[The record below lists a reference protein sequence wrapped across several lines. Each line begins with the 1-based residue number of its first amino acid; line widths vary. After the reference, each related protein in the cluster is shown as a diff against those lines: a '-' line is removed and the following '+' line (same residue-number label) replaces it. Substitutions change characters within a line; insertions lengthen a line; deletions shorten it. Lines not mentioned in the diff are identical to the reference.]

1 MTIVINA
8 LSALRGGGQTYI
20 INLLKHL
27 PEGKYKIILIVNSKN
42 KELFSTYINEK
53 VSISEAKSA
62 SKSIIHRFLWE
73 QFELP
78 KFLKSSNVNVYYA
91 PGGIMLTKIPENIIS
106 ATALR
111 NMLPFDERER
121 KRFPLVSYIRFKL
134 WLLRFIFLSSYKKSD
149 KIVFISEYSKSI
161 VKEYI
166 PDIDKKSIV
175 IPHGLSKQF
184 LEDKNTFDLPKEL
197 EENKFYLY
205 VSILDVYKAQKE
217 VIEAWKLLQKD
228 GFEYPL
234 VLVGPKYYEYGEE
247 VIQLIKEKNLEKKV
261 IYLGKVDYDK
271 LPSLYK
277 SSRALIFASS
287 CECCPN
293 ILLEKLSASKPVICS
308 NIEPMPEFGKDA
320 VVYFNPYDPKMLAE
334 QIIKL
339 EKAPEQ
345 MKELSQKAYDLALT
359 YNWNTTITKTI
370 NYLINNKEKNNVQK

>member
-1 MTIVINA
+1 MKILINA

-27 PEGKYKIILIVNSKN
+27 PEGNYEILLIVNSKN
-42 KELFSTYINEK
+42 KALFSTYINEN
-53 VSISEAKSA
+53 ITIYEAQFA

-78 KFLKSSNVNVYYA
+78 KFLKSTKANIYYA
-91 PGGIMLTKIPENIIS
+91 PGGIMLTKMPKGIVS

-121 KRFPLVSYIRFKL
+121 KRFPLISYIRFKL

-175 IPHGLSKQF
+175 IPHGLNKQF

-217 VIEAWKLLQKD
+217 VIEAWEILEKA

-234 VLVGPKYYEYGEE
+234 VLVGPKYNEYGEE
-247 VIQLIKEKNLEKKV
+247 ILQLIKEKSLEKKV
-261 IYLGKVDYDK
+261 IYLGKIDYDN

-320 VVYFNPYDPKMLAE
+320 VVYFNPYNPKMLAE
-334 QIIKL
+334 EIIKL
-339 EKAPEQ
+339 EEKPEQ
-345 MKELSQKAYDLALT
+345 MKELSQKAYNLALT
-359 YNWNTTITKTI
+359 YDWNITISKTI
-370 NYLINNKEKNNVQK
+370 KFLINNKDKNNVQK